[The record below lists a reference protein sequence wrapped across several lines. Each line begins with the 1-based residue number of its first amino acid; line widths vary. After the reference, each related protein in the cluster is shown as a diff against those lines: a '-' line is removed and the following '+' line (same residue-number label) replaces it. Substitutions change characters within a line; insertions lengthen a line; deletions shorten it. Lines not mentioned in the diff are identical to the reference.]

1 MRTIFWCRCKGQH
14 IIEHAQHAQLEQLL
28 HFLKRRVI
36 STFDWLL
43 IMERSDFK
51 NLTVESL
58 AAYLSN
64 SGVSDGA
71 ITSLRDQGVSGRA
84 LLLLDRQELKE
95 LLPKIGDLAIVRD
108 VLGKIK
114 DDASTASI
122 TSQVNC
128 ELLVLILHAAV
139 SAHCSC
145 IPYQLMVG

>member
-1 MRTIFWCRCKGQH
+1 
-14 IIEHAQHAQLEQLL
+14 
-28 HFLKRRVI
+28 
-36 STFDWLL
+36 
-43 IMERSDFK
+43 MERSDFK

-95 LLPKIGDLAIVRD
+95 LPPKIGDLAIVRD

-114 DDASTASI
+114 HSSTASI

-128 ELLVLILHAAV
+128 ELLVLILHTAV

-145 IPYQLMVG
+145 NCYNA